1 MVLYICEYTYLSITS
16 RPKRTYGIFIWVS
29 HIVNPPSLRSR
40 IPIEKL
46 LDHGRNAFDDLSRA
60 IVEPRLVLSN
70 IVLLE
75 QVERNIV
82 VQMILIINAGTS
94 TCAVTVSACSPGV
107 KNGVVG
113 EVIKLSVFN
122 CLWILLLT
130 EVADLSGITWKVQV
144 ETGSH
149 PVVGI
154 PEDHAGVGLGGE
166 AADGDGVVIESGSV
180 REELLEQVVRVGDGS
195 DLQDLNF
202 SVVWEAVGA
211 WIRKVVDGAVGHKP
225 APGVLVLIE
234 NGVPSGLG
242 TTLSSL
248 ASDGLGVL
256 KLVIGGDSNE
266 LVEGSSLASLQV
278 DIKGLSDGSLISR
291 DDWLRGFDAGVQI
304 REAIV
309 EFSLRDLVTGNIGK
323 AVGVERDFDGGAVL
337 IERLVGEV

>member
-1 MVLYICEYTYLSITS
+1 MVLYTCEYSYILITS

-29 HIVNPPSLRSR
+29 HIVNPPSLRSL

-46 LDHGRNAFDDLSRA
+46 LDHGRNAIDDLPRA

-82 VQMILIINAGTS
+82 VQMILIIDARAS
-94 TCAVTVSACSPGV
+94 TGAVAVSACSPGV

-113 EVIKLSVFN
+113 EVIKLGVFN
-122 CLWILLLT
+122 CLWILLLA
-130 EVADLSGITWKVQV
+130 EIADLSGVTWEVQV

-166 AADGDGVVIESGSV
+166 TADGDGVVIESGSV
-180 REELLEQVVRVGDGS
+180 REELLEQVVRIGDGS

-211 WIRKVVDGAVGHKP
+211 WIRKVVNGAVGHKP

-242 TTLSSL
+242 ATLSSL
-248 ASDGLGVL
+248 TSDELGVL
-256 KLVIGGDSNE
+256 KLVVGGDSNE
-266 LVEGSSLASLQV
+266 LVEGSSLAGLQV
-278 DIKGLSDGSLISR
+278 DVKGLSDGGLISR
-291 DDWLRGFDAGVQI
+291 DNRLRGFDTRVQI

-309 EFSLRDLVTGNIGK
+309 ELGLRDLVTGNVGK
-323 AVGVERDFDGGAVL
+323 AVGMERDFDSGAVL
-337 IERLVGEV
+337 IEGLVGKV